1 MSYLVLAR
9 KWRPKR
15 FAELVGQEHVVR
27 ALTNALST
35 GRVHHAFLFTGTRG
49 VGKTTIARI
58 FAKSL
63 NCEQG
68 TSADPCGECNACRD
82 IDAGRF
88 IDLLE
93 IDAASNTGVD
103 DVREVIDNA
112 QYMPSRGRVKVYL
125 IDEVHMLSKSAF
137 NALLKTLEE
146 PPGHV
151 KFLLATTDPQKLPVT
166 VLSRCLQ
173 FNLKRLDEQQIAGQ
187 MTRILSAE
195 NIPAEESAI
204 RQLAKAADGSL
215 RDGLSLLDQAI
226 AYSGAGSA
234 DGVGGEQP
242 LPGAAVAA
250 MLGSVDRTR
259 VGAVLSALA
268 EGDGR
273 RLLDEVA
280 TLAEF
285 SPDWGNVLESLG
297 DALHR
302 IQVRQ
307 LVPDAAVEA
316 DGVDVDALAGQLR
329 PELVQLWYQ
338 MSLGGRRDL
347 PLAPSPRAGF
357 EMSVLRM
364 LAFRPG
370 AGGDAAPPSGSGGRG
385 EPARAANAAAQ
396 AAAAMRE
403 MGGGPRA
410 AAADAAPSALAVREA
425 RPAYVAGESAG
436 DDAPPWAPQAPATAP
451 ASSGA
456 APRPAA
462 AAKPAAEP
470 PANPLR
476 EAAPGRALPA
486 ISNPFEDA
494 PRDPVS
500 VAAPKPAP
508 PARANPFEDAARDA
522 APVAAP
528 KPAPSARAN
537 PFEDAPRDA
546 APVAAPK
553 PAPSARANPFEDAP
567 RDATPVAAPKPAPP
581 ARANPFEDAARD
593 AAPVAA
599 PKPAPSAR
607 ANPFEDAPR
616 DAAPVAAPKPAPSAR
631 ANPFEDAPRDA
642 TPVAAPKPAP
652 SAPAHPFE
660 DDPRDADQLAAAS
673 SARGPMFEDDPRDAP
688 PPRAAVAPP
697 PAPAAREDLLAAAE
711 PITMPARAAAPAG
724 AAAIADDSAWH
735 ALIDGSGLRGPAR
748 ILAEHAAFLGY
759 AGGVLTLALGP
770 NDEHLKAPALI
781 KLVADALAAP
791 LGAPPQIRFETAAD
805 SAGSGESVHARNLR
819 ARDERQARAEDVFM
833 NDPDVRRLIEQYGA
847 RLVPDSIRPFDE
859 A

>member
-27 ALTNALST
+27 ALTNALGT

-63 NCEQG
+63 NCEHG
-68 TSADPCGECNACRD
+68 TSADPCGQCSACLD
-82 IDAGRF
+82 IDAGRY

-173 FNLKRLDEQQIAGQ
+173 FNLKRLDEQQISGQ
-187 MTRILSAE
+187 MTRILAAE
-195 NIPAEESAI
+195 GIGVDESAI

-226 AYSGAGSA
+226 AYAGAGGDA
-234 DGVGGEQP
+234 P
-242 LPGAAVAA
+242 LEGAAVAA

-268 EGDGR
+268 DGEGQ

-285 SPDWGNVLESLG
+285 SPDWGSVLEALG

-307 LVPDAAVEA
+307 LVPEALVEA
-316 DGVDVDALAGQLR
+316 DGVDVDHLAAQLR

-338 MSLGGRRDL
+338 MSVNGRRDL

-364 LAFRPG
+364 LAFRPSA
-370 AGGDAAPPSGSGGRG
+370 AGEPASPGPGPSSGGRS
-385 EPARAANAAAQ
+385 EPVRSANAAAQ
-396 AAAAMRE
+396 AAAAIRE
-403 MGGGPRA
+403 MGTPG
-410 AAADAAPSALAVREA
+410 REA
-425 RPAYVAGESAG
+425 GSTQSASVHS
-436 DDAPPWAPQAPATAP
+436 APVQ
-451 ASSGA
+451 
-456 APRPAA
+456 
-462 AAKPAAEP
+462 
-470 PANPLR
+470 
-476 EAAPGRALPA
+476 
-486 ISNPFEDA
+486 
-494 PRDPVS
+494 
-500 VAAPKPAP
+500 AAPKQAP
-508 PARANPFEDAARDA
+508 PIHNPARDA
-522 APVAAP
+522 APPSREAMPSREQTDDRPPWALPEQAPARAAP
-528 KPAPSARAN
+528 PVSAEPATPAPSRSE
-537 PFEDAPRDA
+537 PVAPRTAPAFPDSEPAPSVRVSEPRPADAFVAVRDEPLWPEDEPLHDKPPARVAAAAVEAKPEPRVEAKAEPAPIETRAEPMREPVRAPAPTQA
-546 APVAAPK
+546 APVQAPI
-553 PAPSARANPFEDAP
+553 PSEPPRDDMFAAPSA
-567 RDATPVAAPKPAPP
+567 
-581 ARANPFEDAARD
+581 
-593 AAPVAA
+593 
-599 PKPAPSAR
+599 S
-607 ANPFEDAPR
+607 
-616 DAAPVAAPKPAPSAR
+616 
-631 ANPFEDAPRDA
+631 
-642 TPVAAPKPAP
+642 P
-652 SAPAHPFE
+652 SAPA
-660 DDPRDADQLAAAS
+660 S
-673 SARGPMFEDDPRDAP
+673 IS
-688 PPRAAVAPP
+688 
-697 PAPAAREDLLAAAE
+697 E
-711 PITMPARAAAPAG
+711 PITMPARAAATGSSSAG
-724 AAAIADDSAWH
+724 IADDDAWH
-735 ALIDGSGLRGPAR
+735 AIVDASGLRGPAR
-748 ILAEHAAFLGY
+748 ILAEHAGFIGY
-759 AGGVLTLALGP
+759 ADGVLNLSLSP
-770 NDEHLKAPALI
+770 DDDHLRAPALVQR
-781 KLVADALAAP
+781 VADALATR
-791 LGAPPQIRFETAAD
+791 LGVAPQIRFETVK
-805 SAGSGESVHARNLR
+805 SGESLHARNQR
-819 ARDERQARAEDVFM
+819 ARDQRQAAAEDMFM
-833 NDPDVRRLIEQYGA
+833 NDPDVRRLIEDHGA
-847 RLVPDSIRPFDE
+847 KVVADSIRPFDD